1 MPAVWKLFPKK
12 SLTNENKSDNIRN
25 MKVGDLL
32 TGQPATEGLVRP
44 ILVITE
50 IKKHPSDSERD
61 RICLQWMSR
70 NGAQLVRGEFSRFI
84 VENRYE
90 VL

>member
-1 MPAVWKLFPKK
+1 MFLKK
-12 SLTNENKSDNIRN
+12 HLTNKSEDGIMRD

-32 TGQPATEGLVRP
+32 TGLPATEGLVKP

-84 VENRYE
+84 VENRYK